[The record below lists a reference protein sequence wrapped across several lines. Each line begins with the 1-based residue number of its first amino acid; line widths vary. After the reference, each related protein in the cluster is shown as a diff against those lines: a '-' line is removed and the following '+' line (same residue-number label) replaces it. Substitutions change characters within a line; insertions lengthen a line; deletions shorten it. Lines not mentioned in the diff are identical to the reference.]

1 MQAIQDRSAET
12 YNGPLNSD
20 ASSTVMRIPP
30 LPQPVGRGLVYP
42 PTGSVN
48 TTSERTDVATSLER
62 DFNILAARWQRE
74 TRYLSSAS
82 KMAMHPAYQR
92 IISLGQR
99 VIPLILR
106 DLQQTRGHWL
116 WALYVLS
123 EFQDPAPEGA
133 TFEEAVEAWLHW
145 GRTQGL
151 VA

>member
-12 YNGPLNSD
+12 YAGPLNSD
-20 ASSTVMRIPP
+20 ASSTAMRVPS
-30 LPQPVGRGLVYP
+30 LPQPVGRGVVLP
-42 PTGSVN
+42 PTGGVN
-48 TTSERTDVATSLER
+48 TTSEKTNVTTSLER
-62 DFNILAARWQRE
+62 AFNILAARWHRD

-92 IISLGQR
+92 IISLGHR

-106 DLQQTRGHWL
+106 DLQQTHSHWL

-133 TFEEAVEAWLHW
+133 TFEEAVAAWLDW
-145 GRTQGL
+145 GRTKNL
-151 VA
+151 LA